1 MQKFSTEVKVGL
13 FVIISAVLLV
23 YMTFKVGEFSI
34 GGDKGYMIY
43 AYFNSVSGLDNKA
56 AVKIAGVAVG
66 TVELIELEENRA
78 KVGMRIKSY
87 VRIRKDTVASV
98 KSQSLL
104 GEKYVELFQGR
115 DEVLLKDGGIIYNSI
130 AVADMDT
137 LITKLYSISEDIKVI
152 SSAFKDTLGD
162 SGTQDSIRNI
172 VSNLS
177 KLTENLA
184 NISEREGGSVE
195 KIIKDVEGLVQ
206 QAKGIT
212 VDNREPLKNVV
223 ANLERIS
230 NDLSI
235 IARDNKEPIRNTM
248 ANLQQLSSDLKDKTP
263 GILSKVD
270 TIVGRIDRGEGTV
283 GKLMKEDGLYQKLD
297 STLSGLDKYVS
308 AAERFKLN
316 VGFRGEYMFD
326 NRNTKG
332 YFSLRLQPM
341 EDKYYLFEVADDP
354 RGRVRV
360 TDTTD
365 VTTPPGTAVTVHQI
379 TRDDK
384 LKASALFGRK
394 FGHVGFR
401 GGLMESTFGMGG
413 DYYLDNDNFRATIDV
428 WNFNGDTD
436 APKPHMKLTAS
447 YTVFKTLFV
456 DVGVDDFVNS
466 KRSSTFAGA
475 GLSFY
480 DEDLKY
486 LLTKLP
492 MSLP

>member
-1 MQKFSTEVKVGL
+1 MQKLATEVKVGL
-13 FVIISAVLLV
+13 FVIVSAIVLI
-23 YMTFKVGEFSI
+23 YMTFRVGDFSL
-34 GGDKGYMIY
+34 GGEKGYLVY

-66 TVELIELEENRA
+66 TVERIELEENRA
-78 KVGMRIKSY
+78 KVGMRIKSH

-104 GEKYVELFQGR
+104 GEKYIELYQGK
-115 DEVLLKDGGIIYNSI
+115 DEALLKDGGIIYNSI
-130 AVADMDT
+130 AVTDMDT

-162 SGTQDSIRNI
+162 SGTQDSIKKI
-172 VSNLS
+172 VNNLS

-184 NISEREGGSVE
+184 NISERQGGSVE
-195 KIIKDVEGLVQ
+195 RIIKDVEGLVQ
-206 QAKGIT
+206 QVKGIT
-212 VDNREPLKNVV
+212 EDNREPIKNVV

-248 ANLQQLSSDLKDKTP
+248 ANLQELSADLKEKTP
-263 GILSKVD
+263 GILNKVD
-270 TIVGRIDRGEGTV
+270 TIVGRVERGEGTI
-283 GKLMKEDGLYQKLD
+283 GKLMKEDGLYTKLD

-308 AAERFKLN
+308 ATERFKLN

-332 YFSLRLQPM
+332 YFSLKLQPT

-354 RGRVRV
+354 RGRIRV

-365 VTTPPGTAVTVHQI
+365 VTTPPGTSVTVHQI

-401 GGLMESTFGMGG
+401 GGLMESTFGVGG
-413 DYYLDNDNFRATIDV
+413 DYYRDNDNFRATIDV
-428 WNFNGDTD
+428 WNFNGD
-436 APKPHMKLTAS
+436 AGARKPHMKFTTS
-447 YTVFKTLFV
+447 YTIFKTLFI
-456 DVGVDDFVNS
+456 DIGVDDFVNPKTS
-466 KRSSTFAGA
+466 GPFAGA

-486 LLTKLP
+486 ILTKLP
-492 MSLP
+492 MSMP